1 VWTYSTSRRCGKLPV
16 KKEQTM
22 DWNDV
27 LIVGGEIVALSV
39 TVGLAVVLWCCVF
52 DEDDD
57 EYDEEDDDNET

>member
-1 VWTYSTSRRCGKLPV
+1 
-16 KKEQTM
+16 M